1 MCSILELLCYEGCCH
16 VIWDN
21 EKDYPP
27 SLCGWSKGLQL
38 RNFVFKTCL
47 DGCQT
52 LNTDVMLMGSGDLK
66 SNKGLATRLEPFML
80 VQEGIEGWKDRRQWP
95 EVA

>member
-1 MCSILELLCYEGCCH
+1 MCSILELLCYEGCRH

-21 EKDYPP
+21 EKDDPL
-27 SLCGWSKGLQL
+27 SLCGWSEGLQL
-38 RNFVFKTCL
+38 GNFVFKTCL

-52 LNTDVMLMGSGDLK
+52 LNTDAMLTGGGDLK
-66 SNKGLATRLEPFML
+66 SNKGLATRLEHFML
-80 VQEGIEGWKDRRQWP
+80 VQEGIEGWKDGRQWP